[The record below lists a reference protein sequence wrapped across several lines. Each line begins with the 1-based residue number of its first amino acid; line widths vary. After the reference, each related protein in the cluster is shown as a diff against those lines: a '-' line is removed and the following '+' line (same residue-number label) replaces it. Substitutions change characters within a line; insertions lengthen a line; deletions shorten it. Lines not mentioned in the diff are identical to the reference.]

1 MAGAVD
7 DSIINI
13 AVVVVIIII
22 IIIIIIETGYCR
34 SARDNYIKRRV

>member
-22 IIIIIIETGYCR
+22 IIIIIETGYCR